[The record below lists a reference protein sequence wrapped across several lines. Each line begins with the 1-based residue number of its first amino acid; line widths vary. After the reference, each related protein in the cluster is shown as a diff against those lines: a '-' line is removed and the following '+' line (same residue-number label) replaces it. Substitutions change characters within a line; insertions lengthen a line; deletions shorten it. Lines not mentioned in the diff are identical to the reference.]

1 MPKSRR
7 RPGTLDTEFFRNL
20 GFALAAL
27 AITAGS
33 ITLSLMVKSGD
44 TAAPVNTI
52 GNSDFQG
59 E

>member
-1 MPKSRR
+1 MTKSPHRS
-7 RPGTLDTEFFRNL
+7 GTLDTGFFRNI
-20 GFALAAL
+20 GFALVAL

-33 ITLSLMVKSGD
+33 IILSLMVKSGD

-59 E
+59 Q